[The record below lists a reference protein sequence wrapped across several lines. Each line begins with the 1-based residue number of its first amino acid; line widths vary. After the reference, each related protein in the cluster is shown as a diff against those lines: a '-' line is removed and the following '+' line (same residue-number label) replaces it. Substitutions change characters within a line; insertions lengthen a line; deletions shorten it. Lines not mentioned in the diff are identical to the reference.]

1 VQETTTSSNIIPE
14 RMAGRYEDM
23 LTVLAFVEEDMQQDR
38 REEFSALFSR
48 VNAEISRIRL
58 VKSDPL
64 TEPWM
69 VHLLS
74 SPEFGALAAACSKR
88 LLITFVV
95 SRSRSDPMKSRQLL
109 GFPIQTLAQRCISY

>member
-58 VKSDPL
+58 VKR
-64 TEPWM
+64 
-69 VHLLS
+69 
-74 SPEFGALAAACSKR
+74 LAMCGRKARRRAKR
-88 LLITFVV
+88 
-95 SRSRSDPMKSRQLL
+95 
-109 GFPIQTLAQRCISY
+109 